1 MGLQSFKFATDFLNN
16 LENPVIY
23 VAKKDKTIVNSVSV
37 YDGLRLTFNLNAFQ
51 TAEFK
56 IYRDVDGK
64 RQEYFNDFEE
74 EMLIMIPGIA
84 WYEIHVE
91 TNIEQT
97 GISKS
102 INATSLEVKL
112 CDKRLIDFECN
123 AGEILY
129 DDYVRT
135 IFYDPTNPK
144 GSLLHRIL
152 NVTPNWHVGHV
163 DDSLDSMQRTFD
175 VDDTD
180 VYSFLTG
187 EVSEA
192 FNCLFIFDTFN
203 ETVNAY
209 DLDKYGTD
217 TDIFVS
223 MDNLAQNMTETID
236 QNSIIT
242 CYRVN
247 GGDGVYIN
255 EVNPNGTNKLYNFEY
270 YLPQMSSDIQTKV
283 IAYNNKY
290 QSLKPQY
297 EDIMLRMQTQV
308 DIIQELNT
316 RLPDSLSS
324 KDWTK
329 YGLSFLESK
338 QKSFKTQD
346 ELYCAQGMNNPESLS
361 YNLYKQNLQDLND
374 VTAELSVRQREIDSA
389 TVVYNS
395 IKSERDALQEQL
407 DMDNWFTE
415 DEWKS
420 LDNYVIE
427 ATYDNDNYIV
437 TDLEDDSERLE
448 IERQL
453 YEVAWKDLS
462 KKCRPQYQYSA
473 TLANVLTIP
482 EFKIFLQYFELG
494 NFIRMET
501 DYDTIVK
508 LRMISFS
515 VDYSNTKTIDVTF
528 SDAVRVHDVYD
539 DAASI
544 QAQANSAAMSF
555 QFNKDQYDK
564 TVKEG
569 NWVAEM
575 RKYGLDVATTAI
587 HNSNNQVQTWDS
599 TGLTFRQWNDER
611 QDYDP
616 EMAKIINNMMVFSDD
631 SMQTV
636 RMGIGKIFLPN
647 GEYSYG
653 INGETILG
661 KLFLGQYL
669 TLQNDSGNYKFDDAG
684 FSASNGVNT
693 VKIQPNNSG
702 ELFSIYKGNK
712 KNFYVDASGNLHFEG
727 DLTGATGTFSGL
739 LSGGSI
745 NINDNFTVDSSGN
758 MVANNGTLKGTINSS
773 VINGSTI
780 TGGIVNG
787 ASIISAGS
795 NGTTTI
801 NGGAVNLQSIGKS
814 TGILTATTADG
825 TCHATLQPSGVSA
838 ISTSN
843 MALYQDEFL
852 QLYNMST
859 GKETRITPENVSTGS
874 LDLSDFSGTYIYKC
888 NGEYDGGLG
897 RGIPSI
903 YYLKN
908 YFGTFS
914 MKAEYTASTGG
925 YGGGGQLI
933 KFSNAE
939 SGYLTAATAQ
949 YVQNYVQNY
958 VNEKSKSFY
967 NAGYSKGLS
976 DGENI
981 GYNKGYSAGKSAG
994 YSSGYNKG
1002 YAAGLK
1008 AGSKK

>member
-16 LENPVIY
+16 LETPVIY

-37 YDGLRLTFNLNAFQ
+37 YDGLKLTFNLNAFQ

-56 IYRDVDGK
+56 IYRDIDGK
-64 RQEYFNDFEE
+64 RQDYFNDFEE
-74 EMLIMIPGIA
+74 EMLILIPGIG

-91 TNIEQT
+91 TNIAQT
-97 GISKS
+97 GIFKS
-102 INATSLEVKL
+102 ITATSLECKL

-152 NVTPNWHVGHV
+152 NVAPNWYVGYV
-163 DDSLDSMQRTFD
+163 DASLASMQRTFD

-192 FNCLFIFDTFN
+192 FNCLFVFDTFN

-217 TDIFVS
+217 TNIFIS

-283 IAYNNKY
+283 ISYNNKY

-308 DIIQELNT
+308 NIIQELNT

-329 YGLSFLESK
+329 YGLAFLESK

-346 ELYCAQGMNNPESLS
+346 ELYCAQGMNNPQSLS

-374 VTAELSVRQREIDSA
+374 VTAELSVRQGEIDSA
-389 TVVYNS
+389 TALYNS
-395 IKSERDALQEQL
+395 IKAERDALQQQL

-420 LDNYVIE
+420 LDNYAIE
-427 ATYDNDNYIV
+427 ATYDNDNYII
-437 TDLEDDSERLE
+437 TDLEDDSERFE

-453 YEVAWKDLS
+453 YEVAWKDLE

-473 TLANVLTIP
+473 TLANILTIP
-482 EFKIFLQYFELG
+482 EFKNFLEYFELG

-508 LRMISFS
+508 LRMISFT
-515 VDYSNTKTIDVTF
+515 VDYTNTQTIDVTF

-564 TVKEG
+564 SVNES
-569 NWVAEM
+569 NFVAEM
-575 RKYGLDVATTAI
+575 RKYGLDVATTQI
-587 HNSNNQVQTWDS
+587 HNSKNQSQVWDES
-599 TGLTFRQWNDER
+599 GMTFRMWNDER
-611 QDYDP
+611 QDFDP
-616 EMAKIINNMMVFSDD
+616 EQIKIINNQIVFSDD
-631 SMQTV
+631 GFKSAKMA
-636 RMGIGKIFLPN
+636 IGKIPIDKN
-647 GEYSYG
+647 GNTVYAVNAEA
-653 INGETILG
+653 ILG
-661 KLFLGQYL
+661 KLFLGEYL
-669 TLQNDSGNYKFDDAG
+669 TLQNNSGTYKFDDAG
-684 FSASNGVNT
+684 FIASSGNNSVR
-693 VKIQPNNSG
+693 IQPNQSG
-702 ELFSIYKGNK
+702 ELFSICKGNNK
-712 KNFYVDASGNLHFEG
+712 QFYVDSDGNVHFTG
-727 DLTGATGTFSGL
+727 DLTGSSGTFSGNI
-739 LSGGSI
+739 SGGSI
-745 NINDNFTVDSSGN
+745 NLGNGTFTVDSNGN
-758 MVANNGTLKGTINSS
+758 MYASSARISGEVNASSGTIGSWSIGTNSLYSNYVSTTIGYINTTLSPIGLTFDILNQGDTMIINPLNIGWDTDNGEIRSLMSRTSITTPELSTNELEFVRTSNPKIICKAGTLTFETTNNVHFYNTPYIDSYNSYLAREGWCNDKFALKTS
-773 VINGSTI
+773 LSSYLT
-780 TGGIVNG
+780 
-787 ASIISAGS
+787 
-795 NGTTTI
+795 
-801 NGGAVNLQSIGKS
+801 KS
-814 TGILTATTADG
+814 DA
-825 TCHATLQPSGVSA
+825 
-838 ISTSN
+838 STSY
-843 MALYQDEFL
+843 APKTHSHSKYTTE
-852 QLYNMST
+852 S
-859 GKETRITPENVSTGS
+859 EVR
-874 LDLSDFSGTYIYKC
+874 
-888 NGEYDGGLG
+888 
-897 RGIPSI
+897 SI
-903 YYLKN
+903 VR
-908 YFGTFS
+908 S
-914 MKAEYTASTGG
+914 M
-925 YGGGGQLI
+925 
-933 KFSNAE
+933 
-939 SGYLTAATAQ
+939 
-949 YVQNYVQNY
+949 V
-958 VNEKSKSFY
+958 KSKY
-967 NAGYSKGLS
+967 LN
-976 DGENI
+976 
-981 GYNKGYSAGKSAG
+981 
-994 YSSGYNKG
+994 
-1002 YAAGLK
+1002 
-1008 AGSKK
+1008 

>member
-1 MGLQSFKFATDFLNN
+1 MG
-16 LENPVIY
+16 E
-23 VAKKDKTIVNSVSV
+23 
-37 YDGLRLTFNLNAFQ
+37 
-51 TAEFK
+51 
-56 IYRDVDGK
+56 
-64 RQEYFNDFEE
+64 
-74 EMLIMIPGIA
+74 
-84 WYEIHVE
+84 
-91 TNIEQT
+91 
-97 GISKS
+97 
-102 INATSLEVKL
+102 
-112 CDKRLIDFECN
+112 
-123 AGEILY
+123 
-129 DDYVRT
+129 
-135 IFYDPTNPK
+135 
-144 GSLLHRIL
+144 
-152 NVTPNWHVGHV
+152 
-163 DDSLDSMQRTFD
+163 
-175 VDDTD
+175 
-180 VYSFLTG
+180 
-187 EVSEA
+187 
-192 FNCLFIFDTFN
+192 
-203 ETVNAY
+203 
-209 DLDKYGTD
+209 
-217 TDIFVS
+217 
-223 MDNLAQNMTETID
+223 
-236 QNSIIT
+236 
-242 CYRVN
+242 
-247 GGDGVYIN
+247 
-255 EVNPNGTNKLYNFEY
+255 
-270 YLPQMSSDIQTKV
+270 
-283 IAYNNKY
+283 
-290 QSLKPQY
+290 
-297 EDIMLRMQTQV
+297 
-308 DIIQELNT
+308 
-316 RLPDSLSS
+316 
-324 KDWTK
+324 
-329 YGLSFLESK
+329 
-338 QKSFKTQD
+338 
-346 ELYCAQGMNNPESLS
+346 
-361 YNLYKQNLQDLND
+361 
-374 VTAELSVRQREIDSA
+374 
-389 TVVYNS
+389 
-395 IKSERDALQEQL
+395 
-407 DMDNWFTE
+407 
-415 DEWKS
+415 
-420 LDNYVIE
+420 
-427 ATYDNDNYIV
+427 
-437 TDLEDDSERLE
+437 
-448 IERQL
+448 
-453 YEVAWKDLS
+453 
-462 KKCRPQYQYSA
+462 
-473 TLANVLTIP
+473 
-482 EFKIFLQYFELG
+482 
-494 NFIRMET
+494 
-501 DYDTIVK
+501 
-508 LRMISFS
+508 
-515 VDYSNTKTIDVTF
+515 
-528 SDAVRVHDVYD
+528 
-539 DAASI
+539 
-544 QAQANSAAMSF
+544 
-555 QFNKDQYDK
+555 
-564 TVKEG
+564 
-569 NWVAEM
+569 
-575 RKYGLDVATTAI
+575 
-587 HNSNNQVQTWDS
+587 
-599 TGLTFRQWNDER
+599 
-611 QDYDP
+611 
-616 EMAKIINNMMVFSDD
+616 
-631 SMQTV
+631 
-636 RMGIGKIFLPN
+636 
-647 GEYSYG
+647 
-653 INGETILG
+653 
-661 KLFLGQYL
+661 YL
-669 TLQNDSGNYKFDDAG
+669 TLENDSGTYKFDDAG
-684 FSASNGVNT
+684 LYASNGVNK

-859 GKETRITPENVSTGS
+859 GKETRITPENVSTSS